1 MSRQRKRTRRS
12 NNNNNNNNISK
23 KNDNHSKTTAVNGEW
38 KVRNITALRA
48 MGRSPG
54 GFVNNDL
61 RRKIWPLLLY
71 CDQLPEKPSPAYTEL
86 DPHKDESQ
94 VELDIIRSFNT
105 YPQDITDEKKQE
117 LRTQLT
123 TVITHVLRT
132 HPKLH
137 YYQGFHD
144 IASIFLLLFGEKDAS
159 ILMENVSLFLIRD
172 AMLDSL
178 DPILREITMI
188 DTIIQHEDPKLHIHM
203 TESGVLPFYC
213 LSWIITWFSHDI
225 DDISKIVRLFDLFLS
240 SNPLMPLY
248 VAAALVLSRR
258 QLVLKQSPDPSMIH
272 TLLTKVP
279 KNINVELLIK
289 RAIELE
295 KLYPPYELQQSSGI
309 GLDQESSVNTYKEMW
324 LTTGINDDTNE
335 EKDNKQQLLQSM
347 RKKAQDI
354 LAMSANERIPLP
366 IDPKRVATVPNT
378 SNISFGKQLLD
389 RMRQSYKH
397 DPMLWTTVALSAGVI
412 TFAVATDQFGL
423 VREWLSSI

>member
-1 MSRQRKRTRRS
+1 
-12 NNNNNNNNISK
+12 
-23 KNDNHSKTTAVNGEW
+23 
-38 KVRNITALRA
+38 
-48 MGRSPG
+48 
-54 GFVNNDL
+54 
-61 RRKIWPLLLY
+61 
-71 CDQLPEKPSPAYTEL
+71 
-86 DPHKDESQ
+86 
-94 VELDIIRSFNT
+94 
-105 YPQDITDEKKQE
+105 
-117 LRTQLT
+117 
-123 TVITHVLRT
+123 
-132 HPKLH
+132 
-137 YYQGFHD
+137 
-144 IASIFLLLFGEKDAS
+144 
-159 ILMENVSLFLIRD
+159 
-172 AMLDSL
+172 
-178 DPILREITMI
+178 
-188 DTIIQHEDPKLHIHM
+188 
-203 TESGVLPFYC
+203 
-213 LSWIITWFSHDI
+213 
-225 DDISKIVRLFDLFLS
+225 
-240 SNPLMPLY
+240 MPLY

-423 VREWLSSI
+423 VR